1 MFEQDESMLRFGV
14 TPVEN
19 LFIQEYLPAARGDYV
34 KVYLYALYTSAH
46 PKKELSAAEIAQEL
60 GMPQSDVEG
69 ALRYWERRHLLVR
82 LTDNPPAY
90 QLKSPAQL
98 LLSGEAGMEADSA
111 FVAFSEDIYAL
122 FGDRRKVRPSEIA
135 QAYEW
140 VQDLG
145 LRQETVLMLLSHCL
159 STRGAQFSFKLAEPE
174 AVRMREANVVTAED
188 AEAFFAHSK
197 KEQDGARAVL
207 RRLGKRRQPSQDEL
221 DLYRKWT
228 QEWRYEPD
236 AILEACAETT
246 KGEPTFAYLD
256 GILNGIRTRAERGE
270 APHSAQQ
277 LRQQMS
283 ADQEKRASVRAFAA
297 ELGLRGASD
306 TLNATYT
313 RLCGEYEPGL
323 VLLAAHQAH
332 AAGRGLDAVEPY
344 LMALRKRGVIT
355 REQALTFIAE
365 TDAANCALY
374 AVFAACG
381 LNGKPTN
388 ADRTLYKKWRGWGFG
403 EELLLLAAEQSRGAD
418 NKLPYMDKVLEAWHE
433 AGVTAPEQVSARQAA
448 HARGRAAVP
457 AAQRPAR
464 QVSAQQYTQ
473 REYTDE
479 ELNRQT
485 LELLEEASQSDER

>member
-174 AVRMREANVVTAED
+174 AVRMREANVVTAE
-188 AEAFFAHSK
+188 
-197 KEQDGARAVL
+197 
-207 RRLGKRRQPSQDEL
+207 
-221 DLYRKWT
+221 
-228 QEWRYEPD
+228 EPD
-236 AILEACAETT
+236 AILAACAETT

-256 GILNGIRTRAERGE
+256 GILNGIRARAERGE
-270 APHSAQQ
+270 APRSAQQ

-297 ELGLRGASD
+297 ELGPRGAPD

-344 LMALRKRGVIT
+344 LAALRKRGVTT
-355 REQALTFIAE
+355 REQALTYIAE
-365 TDAANCALY
+365 TDAANRALY

-418 NKLPYMDKVLEAWHE
+418 NKLPYMDKVLDAWHE

-448 HARGRAAVP
+448 HARGRAAAP

>member
-90 QLKSPAQL
+90 QMKSPAQL

-174 AVRMREANVVTAED
+174 AVRMR
-188 AEAFFAHSK
+188 
-197 KEQDGARAVL
+197 
-207 RRLGKRRQPSQDEL
+207 
-221 DLYRKWT
+221 
-228 QEWRYEPD
+228 
-236 AILEACAETT
+236 
-246 KGEPTFAYLD
+246 
-256 GILNGIRTRAERGE
+256 
-270 APHSAQQ
+270 
-277 LRQQMS
+277 
-283 ADQEKRASVRAFAA
+283 
-297 ELGLRGASD
+297 
-306 TLNATYT
+306 
-313 RLCGEYEPGL
+313 
-323 VLLAAHQAH
+323 
-332 AAGRGLDAVEPY
+332 
-344 LMALRKRGVIT
+344 
-355 REQALTFIAE
+355 
-365 TDAANCALY
+365 
-374 AVFAACG
+374 
-381 LNGKPTN
+381 
-388 ADRTLYKKWRGWGFG
+388 
-403 EELLLLAAEQSRGAD
+403 
-418 NKLPYMDKVLEAWHE
+418 
-433 AGVTAPEQVSARQAA
+433 
-448 HARGRAAVP
+448 
-457 AAQRPAR
+457 
-464 QVSAQQYTQ
+464 
-473 REYTDE
+473 
-479 ELNRQT
+479 
-485 LELLEEASQSDER
+485 

>member
-1 MFEQDESMLRFGV
+1 
-14 TPVEN
+14 
-19 LFIQEYLPAARGDYV
+19 
-34 KVYLYALYTSAH
+34 
-46 PKKELSAAEIAQEL
+46 
-60 GMPQSDVEG
+60 MPQSDVEG

-90 QLKSPAQL
+90 QMKSPAQL

-197 KEQDGARAVL
+197 KMQDGARAVL
-207 RRLGKRRQPSQDEL
+207 RRLGKRRQPSQEEREL
-221 DLYRKWT
+221 SRKWPP
-228 QEWRYEPD
+228 EWRYEPD

-256 GILNGIRTRAERGE
+256 GILNGIRARAERGE
-270 APHSAQQ
+270 APRSAQQ

-297 ELGLRGASD
+297 ELGLRGAPD

-344 LMALRKRGVIT
+344 LAALRRRGVTT
-355 REQALTFIAE
+355 REQALAFFAE
-365 TDAANCALY
+365 TDAANRTLY
-374 AVFAACG
+374 AVFAAGG
-381 LNGKPTN
+381 LNGTPPKAVRP
-388 ADRTLYKKWRGWGFG
+388 LLKKWRGWGFG

-448 HARGRAAVP
+448 HARGRAAAP

>member
-34 KVYLYALYTSAH
+34 KVYLYALYISAH
-46 PKKELSAAEIAQEL
+46 PKQELSAAEIAQEL

-197 KEQDGARAVL
+197 KVQDGARAVL
-207 RRLGKRRQPSQDEL
+207 RRLGKRRQPSQDEM

-256 GILNGIRTRAERGE
+256 GILNGIRARAERGE
-270 APHSAQQ
+270 APRSAQQ

-297 ELGLRGASD
+297 ELGLRGAPD

-344 LMALRKRGVIT
+344 LAALRR
-355 REQALTFIAE
+355 
-365 TDAANCALY
+365 
-374 AVFAACG
+374 
-381 LNGKPTN
+381 
-388 ADRTLYKKWRGWGFG
+388 
-403 EELLLLAAEQSRGAD
+403 RGAS
-418 NKLPYMDKVLEAWHE
+418 P
-433 AGVTAPEQVSARQAA
+433 
-448 HARGRAAVP
+448 P
-457 AAQRPAR
+457 ASRR
-464 QVSAQQYTQ
+464 
-473 REYTDE
+473 
-479 ELNRQT
+479 
-485 LELLEEASQSDER
+485 